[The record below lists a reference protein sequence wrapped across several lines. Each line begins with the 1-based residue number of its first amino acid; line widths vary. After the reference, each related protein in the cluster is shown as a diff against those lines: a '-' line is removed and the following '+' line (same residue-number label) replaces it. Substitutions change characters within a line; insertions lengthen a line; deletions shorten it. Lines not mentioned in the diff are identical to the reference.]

1 MSNDDLYIGREQTLV
16 KHIILKHYLER
27 FAIIVGWHWDTLTYV
42 DCFSGPWNV
51 QSDDF
56 KDSSFAIAIEQLR
69 KARDVHKKRTGK
81 TLKLRCFFLEKT
93 PSAYTKLKQ
102 FADQITDVIIETK
115 NKKLEDAIQDILKF
129 AQEGGSTSF
138 PFIFIDPTGWS
149 GFALEPITPLLRL
162 NPGEVLITFMTEHIR
177 RFIEWPQKQ
186 NQESFLKLF
195 GSGQFND
202 KLKGLDEKDREDAIV
217 TAYSEC
223 VKCVGAFGYT
233 NSAIVLHP
241 EKNRT
246 HFHLIYAT
254 RDHNGIKV
262 FKEAEKRAMSVMEK
276 TRDEAQKREREE
288 RTGQTEIRLFSGTV
302 TQDPSEYFRSLRER
316 YVSRAQAAVLA
327 LLHTKRQL
335 TYDNA
340 WSTAMTFPLT
350 WESDLKD
357 WIREWKQDGQLE
369 TMGMKEKQRI
379 PQLGQN
385 IRLVWKGPRTSSS
398 KEQSN

>member
-102 FADQITDVIIETK
+102 FADKITDVIIETK

-129 AQEGGSTSF
+129 VQEGGSTSF

-186 NQESFLKLF
+186 NQKSFIELF
-195 GSGQFND
+195 GSGEFKD

-217 TAYSEC
+217 TTYSEC
-223 VKCVGAFGYT
+223 VKRVGAFGYT
-233 NSAIVLHP
+233 SSAIVLHP

-246 HFHLIYAT
+246 HFHLIYPT

-316 YVSRAQAAVLA
+316 YVSRARAAVLA
-327 LLHTKRQL
+327 LLQTKGQL
-335 TYDNA
+335 TYDEA
-340 WSTAMTFPLT
+340 WSSAITFPLT

-357 WIREWKQDGQLE
+357 WIHEWKQDGQLE
-369 TMGMKEKQRI
+369 TTGMKERQRI

-385 IRLVWKGPRTSSS
+385 IRLVWKGSRASSHRG
-398 KEQSN
+398 

>member
-27 FAIIVGWHWDTLTYV
+27 FAIIVGSHWDTLTYV

-51 QSDDF
+51 QSNDF
-56 KDSSFAIAIEQLR
+56 KDSSFAIAIEQLC

-102 FADQITDVIIETK
+102 FADKINDVIIETK
-115 NKKLEDAIQDILKF
+115 NKELENAIQDILNF
-129 AQEGGSTSF
+129 VQDGGPKSF

-149 GFALEPITPLLRL
+149 GFALETITPLLKL

-177 RFIEWPQKQ
+177 RFIEWQQEQ
-186 NQESFLKLF
+186 NQESFIKLF
-195 GSGQFND
+195 GSSQFKD

-223 VKCVGAFGYT
+223 VKRVGAFGYT
-233 NSAIVLHP
+233 SSAIVLHP
-241 EKNRT
+241 KKNRT

-254 RDHNGIKV
+254 RGRKGVEV
-262 FKEAEKRAMSVMEK
+262 FKEAEKKAMSEMEK
-276 TRDEAQKREREE
+276 ARDEAQKREREE
-288 RTGQTEIRLFSGTV
+288 RTGQTEFRLFSGTV
-302 TQDPSEYFRSLRER
+302 TQDPSEHFRSLRER
-316 YVSRAQAAVLA
+316 HMSRARAAVLA
-327 LLHTKRQL
+327 LLRTKKQL
-335 TYDNA
+335 PYDEA
-340 WSTAMTFPLT
+340 WASAMTFPLT

-357 WIREWKQDGQLE
+357 WIRDWEHAGRLE
-369 TMGMKEKQRI
+369 ATGLKEKQRV
-379 PQLGQN
+379 PQLGED
-385 IRLVWKGPRTSSS
+385 IRLVWKSSRTSPS
-398 KEQSN
+398 

>member
-1 MSNDDLYIGREQTLV
+1 LSNDDLYIGREQTLV

-102 FADQITDVIIETK
+102 FADHITDVIIETK

-129 AQEGGSTSF
+129 VQEGGSTSF

-195 GSGQFND
+195 GSGQFKD

-233 NSAIVLHP
+233 SSAIVLHP